1 MLLFLFIIAII
12 PAIYVGNKFFKRD
25 DISFIDIYILGCT
38 LYYLLIPY
46 YTYYFTSIDKL
57 NLEECKTSIT
67 LIAFYLYILLF
78 VSICTRRVS
87 FLNMT
92 QFIQRLN
99 RKVVI
104 PYNFVYISI
113 FVSSLLLYKVTDY
126 SVLNADNAEANNQLY
141 FGSDMPFGLRV
152 IWQFALQFRPIL
164 FLLTLKLLTYNFSK
178 KKKYIIY
185 FSLVITTL
193 SYLLGPKTLMTTA
206 FLFCGIG
213 YYSIYKS
220 QISKKKI
227 YAAIGIVAVLFM
239 VVFPLSQA
247 FRLTKQYVASNTKTS
262 FIMVLEKYVNMSDR
276 EKKLLEERSEKFI
289 QGRSTNV
296 FVCFHSSCI
305 HPFQGNGLLTMFIL
319 KSMLPLKQSD
329 LNINGNIL
337 GDTYVSKGAD
347 IGESVLAWFNAD
359 FRYWGLI
366 LAILFM
372 LTFYY
377 SYYLYYKVFAKAF
390 KSPLFYLAFIYLSF
404 NLSFTIERNPSGFFH
419 GFYVDYLIGA
429 ILFGFIIRVLIR
441 IQANQF
447 NKRTRC

>member
-12 PAIYVGNKFFKRD
+12 PAIFVGNKFFKRD

-57 NLEECKTSIT
+57 DLEECKASIT
-67 LIAFYLYILLF
+67 LIAFYLYILLL
-78 VSICTRRVS
+78 VSICTKRIS
-87 FLNMT
+87 ILNMT
-92 QFIQRLN
+92 LFIRLLN
-99 RKVVI
+99 RRVVI

-113 FVSSLLLYKVTDY
+113 FISSLLLYKVTDY
-126 SVLNADNAEANNQLY
+126 SALNADNVEANNQLY
-141 FGSDMPFGLRV
+141 FGSDMPLGLRV

-185 FSLVITTL
+185 FSLAITTL

-220 QISKKKI
+220 QISRKKI
-227 YAAIGIVAVLFM
+227 YAAIGIAAVLFM

-247 FRLTKQYVASNTKTS
+247 FRLTKQYVTSNTKAS
-262 FIMVLEKYVNMSDR
+262 FTTVLNNYINMNDR
-276 EKKLLEERSEKFI
+276 EKKLLEKKAEQFI

-296 FVCFHSSCI
+296 FDCFHSSCT
-305 HPFQGNGLLTMFIL
+305 HSFQGNGLLTMFVL

-329 LNINGNIL
+329 LNVNGNIL
-337 GDTYVSKGAD
+337 GDTYVGKGTD

-366 LAILFM
+366 LAVLFM
-372 LTFYY
+372 FIFYY
-377 SYYLYYKVFAKAF
+377 SYYYYYKVFAKAF
-390 KSPLFYLAFIYLSF
+390 KSPLFYLPFIYLSF
-404 NLSFTIERNPSGFFH
+404 ELSFAIEMNPSGFFH
-419 GFYVDYLIGA
+419 SFYVDYLIGA
-429 ILFGFIIRVLIR
+429 ILFGLIVR
-441 IQANQF
+441 ILS
-447 NKRTRC
+447 KTSLRKHYKYR

>member
-1 MLLFLFIIAII
+1 MLLFVFIIAIV
-12 PAIYVGNKFFKRD
+12 PAIFVGNKFFKRD
-25 DISFIDIYILGCT
+25 NISFIDIYILGCT
-38 LYYLLIPY
+38 LYYLIIPY

-57 NLEECKTSIT
+57 NLEECKTSIS
-67 LIAFYLYILLF
+67 LIAFYLYILLL
-78 VSICTRRVS
+78 VSICTRRDS
-87 FLNMT
+87 ILNMT
-92 QFIQRLN
+92 QLIQRLN
-99 RKVVI
+99 RKIII

-126 SVLNADNAEANNQLY
+126 SVLDADNAEANNQLY
-141 FGSDMPFGLRV
+141 FGNDMPLGLRI
-152 IWQFALQFRPIL
+152 IWLFALQFRPIL

-178 KKKYIIY
+178 KKKIIIY
-185 FSLVITTL
+185 FSLAITIL

-220 QISKKKI
+220 QISRKKI
-227 YAAIGIVAVLFM
+227 YAAIGIVIVLFM

-247 FRLTKQYVASNTKTS
+247 FRLTKQYVTSNAKASFTT
-262 FIMVLEKYVNMSDR
+262 VLDNYINMSDR
-276 EKKLLEERSEKFI
+276 EKKQLEKKAELSI

-296 FVCFHSSCI
+296 FDCFHSSCT
-305 HPFQGNGLLTMFIL
+305 HSFQGNGLLTMYVL

-366 LAILFM
+366 LAVLFM
-372 LTFYY
+372 FVFYY
-377 SYYLYYKVFAKAF
+377 SYYFYCKIFTKVF
-390 KSPLFYLAFIYLSF
+390 KSPLFYLLFIYLSF
-404 NLSFTIERNPSGFFH
+404 DLSFAIEMNVSGFFH
-419 GFYVDYLIGA
+419 SFYVDYLIAA
-429 ILFGFIIRVLIR
+429 ILFGFIIRIISKLSLR
-441 IQANQF
+441 QHYKF
-447 NKRTRC
+447 R